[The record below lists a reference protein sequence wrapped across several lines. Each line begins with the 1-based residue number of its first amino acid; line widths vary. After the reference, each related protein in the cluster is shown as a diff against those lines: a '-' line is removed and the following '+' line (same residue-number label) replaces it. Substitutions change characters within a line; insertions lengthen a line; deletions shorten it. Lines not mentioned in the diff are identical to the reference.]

1 MNFVR
6 VTNVDEYT
14 VAQLVEATQYKPEG
28 RGSDSRLAYSFR
40 QRFGLVVDSSS
51 NRNEYQEFFFEVKA
65 AGESG

>member
-1 MNFVR
+1 
-6 VTNVDEYT
+6 
-14 VAQLVEATQYKPEG
+14 
-28 RGSDSRLAYSFR
+28 LAYSFR